1 MSISESA
8 PQQEIPKE
16 IQNFFRG
23 ETGRTFV
30 IKGKPRC
37 GKTTFALQLAAEIW
51 DPEHIYYIA
60 TRGSNEPLYPKYEW
74 LKSHDDKMKAL
85 GEEPA
90 PQQGVPPGPPG
101 GYQQPQYQQGPQQ
114 PGTGQPQSARALLE
128 SILKDTAS
136 SMQQPATPQPQAQ
149 QGAPKN
155 LIDRSHINMLLQG
168 ADYKELEVVY
178 RGIERSYPTKSFVLI
193 NRIDRLAAK
202 YGVDME
208 ALVRILVRDLV
219 MDRNTYL
226 VLVLNKIDS
235 GLDHLADGIIT
246 LKEFGG
252 GMVFIGQ
259 CELNKLSGVE
269 MKQNKYLYNLLD
281 GKFKLLKG
289 ITHWG

>member
-1 MSISESA
+1 MSVSDT

-16 IQNFFRG
+16 VQNFFRG
-23 ETGRTFV
+23 DTGRTFV

-51 DPEHIYYIA
+51 DPVNIYYIA
-60 TRGSNEPLYPKYEW
+60 TRGSNDPLYAKYTW
-74 LKSHDDKMKAL
+74 LKDHDDRMKAL
-85 GEEPA
+85 GENAA
-90 PQQGVPPGPPG
+90 PPQGVQPGPPTD
-101 GYQQPQYQQGPQQ
+101 YQQPQYQQQPPQQ
-114 PGTGQPQSARALLE
+114 GSVQPQSARALLE

-136 SMQQPATPQPQAQ
+136 SMQQPAPQQPQVQ
-149 QGAPKN
+149 QGAAKN
-155 LIDRSHINMLLQG
+155 LIDRTHINMLLQG
-168 ADYKELEVVY
+168 VDYKEIEVVY
-178 RGIERSYPTKSFVLI
+178 RGIERSYPAKCFVLI

-208 ALVRILVRDLV
+208 SLVKILVRDLV
-219 MDRNTYL
+219 QDRNTYL

-235 GLDHLADGIIT
+235 GLDHMADGIIT

-259 CELNKLSGVE
+259 CELNKLSGIE

>member
-1 MSISESA
+1 MSASES

-23 ETGRTFV
+23 ETGRTFI

-37 GKTTFALQLAAEIW
+37 GKTTFALQLAHELW
-51 DPEHIYYIA
+51 DPQHIYYIA
-60 TRGSNEPLYPKYEW
+60 TRGTNEPLYAKYEW
-74 LKSHDDKMKAL
+74 LKAHDEKMKAL
-85 GEEPA
+85 SEEPVG
-90 PQQGVPPGPPG
+90 QQQSAVQAGPPG
-101 GYQQPQYQQGPQQ
+101 NYPQQQYQQQ
-114 PGTGQPQSARALLE
+114 PGQPQSARALLE

-136 SMQQPATPQPQAQ
+136 SMQQPGPQPQPVPQ
-149 QGAPKN
+149 PGSKN
-155 LIDRSHINMLLQG
+155 LIDRSHLNMLLQG
-168 ADYKELEVVY
+168 ADYRELEAVY
-178 RGIERSYPTKSFVLI
+178 RGIERSSQAKSFVLI

-208 ALVRILVRDLV
+208 ALVKVLVRDLV

-226 VLVLNKIDS
+226 VLVLNKVDS
-235 GLDHLADGIIT
+235 GLDHLSDGIIT

-259 CELNKLSGVE
+259 CELNKLSGIE

>member
-1 MSISESA
+1 MSISEG

-51 DPEHIYYIA
+51 DPQHIYYIA
-60 TRGSNEPLYPKYEW
+60 TRGSNEPLYAKYDW
-74 LKSHDDKMKAL
+74 LKAHDERMRL
-85 GEEPA
+85 LSEEPMA
-90 PQQGVPPGPPG
+90 SPQPGVAPGPVGGYEQPQQG
-101 GYQQPQYQQGPQQ
+101 QQGQ
-114 PGTGQPQSARALLE
+114 PGQPQSARALLE

-136 SMQQPATPQPQAQ
+136 SMQQPPPQQQQAPQQ
-149 QGAPKN
+149 VNKN
-155 LIDRSHINMLLQG
+155 AIDRSHLSTLLQG
-168 ADYKELEVVY
+168 ADYRELEAVY
-178 RGIERSYPTKSFVLI
+178 KGIERSYPAKSFVLI

-208 ALVRILVRDLV
+208 ALVRVLVRDLV

-226 VLVLNKIDS
+226 ILVLNKIDS
-235 GLDHLADGIIT
+235 GLDHLSDGIIT

-259 CELNKLSGVE
+259 CELNKLAGVE

>member
-1 MSISESA
+1 MSVSDS

-37 GKTTFALQLAAEIW
+37 GKTTFALQLAEEIW

-74 LKSHDDKMKAL
+74 LKRHDDKMKAL

-90 PQQGVPPGPPG
+90 PQQAVAPGPPG
-101 GYQQPQYQQGPQQ
+101 GYQQPQYQQTSQQ
-114 PGTGQPQSARALLE
+114 PGTVQPQSARALLE

-136 SMQQPATPQPQAQ
+136 SMQQPQAQ
-149 QGAPKN
+149 QSQVQQTSSKN
-155 LIDRSHINMLLQG
+155 MIDRTHISMLLQG

-178 RGIERSYPTKSFVLI
+178 RGIERSYPAKSFVLI

-208 ALVRILVRDLV
+208 ALVKILVRDLV
-219 MDRNTYL
+219 LDRNTYL
-226 VLVLNKIDS
+226 VLVLNKIDG

>member
-1 MSISESA
+1 MSVSDSQ
-8 PQQEIPKE
+8 QQEIPKE
-16 IQNFFRG
+16 VQSFFRG

-60 TRGSNEPLYPKYEW
+60 TRGSNEPLYAKYGW
-74 LKSHDDKMKAL
+74 LKNHDDKMKAL

-90 PQQGVPPGPPG
+90 PQQAVPPGPPNA
-101 GYQQPQYQQGPQQ
+101 YQQPQYQQPQQ
-114 PGTGQPQSARALLE
+114 GGAQPQSARALLE

-136 SMQQPATPQPQAQ
+136 SMQQQGPPQPPVQ
-149 QGAPKN
+149 QTAAVN
-155 LIDRSHINMLLQG
+155 LIDRNHIKMLLQG
-168 ADYKELEVVY
+168 ADFKELEVVY

-208 ALVRILVRDLV
+208 ALVKILVRDLV
-219 MDRNTYL
+219 QDRNTYL

>member
-1 MSISESA
+1 MSVSDA

-16 IQNFFRG
+16 IQSFFRG

-51 DPEHIYYIA
+51 DPVNIYYIA
-60 TRGSNEPLYPKYEW
+60 TRGSNEPLYAKYAW
-74 LKSHDDKMKAL
+74 LKDHDDRMKAL
-85 GEEPA
+85 GEEAA
-90 PQQGVPPGPPG
+90 PQPGVQPGPPTD
-101 GYQQPQYQQGPQQ
+101 YQQPQYQQPPQQ
-114 PGTGQPQSARALLE
+114 QGGGQPQSARALLE

-136 SMQQPATPQPQAQ
+136 SMQQPAPQQQQVQ
-149 QGAPKN
+149 QGQAKN
-155 LIDRSHINMLLQG
+155 LIDRQHLNMLLQG
-168 ADYKELEVVY
+168 ADYKEIEVVY
-178 RGIERSYPTKSFVLI
+178 RGIERNYPAKSFVLI

-208 ALVRILVRDLV
+208 SLVKILVRDLV
-219 MDRNTYL
+219 LDRNTYL
-226 VLVLNKIDS
+226 VLVLNKIDG
-235 GLDHLADGIIT
+235 GLDHLSDGIIT

-259 CELNKLSGVE
+259 CELNKLSGIE

>member
-1 MSISESA
+1 MSVGDN
-8 PQQEIPKE
+8 PQQEIPRE
-16 IQNFFRG
+16 VQNFFRG

-37 GKTTFALQLAAEIW
+37 GKTTFALQLAAELW
-51 DPEHIYYIA
+51 DTQHIYYIA
-60 TRGSNEPLYPKYEW
+60 TRGSNEPLYAKYEW
-74 LKSHDDKMKAL
+74 LKAHDEKMRTL
-85 GEEPA
+85 SEEPMA
-90 PQQGVPPGPPG
+90 PQQPDVAPGPVG
-101 GYQQPQYQQGPQQ
+101 GYQQQYQQPQQ
-114 PGTGQPQSARALLE
+114 GQQGQPQSARALLE

-136 SMQQPATPQPQAQ
+136 SMQQTAPPPQQVPQAVN
-149 QGAPKN
+149 KN
-155 LIDRSHINMLLQG
+155 AIDRGHLTTLLQG
-168 ADYKELEVVY
+168 ADYRELEAVY
-178 RGIERSYPTKSFVLI
+178 KGIERGYPAKSFVLI

-219 MDRNTYL
+219 MEKNTYL

-235 GLDHLADGIIT
+235 GLDHLSDGIIT

-259 CELNKLSGVE
+259 CELNKLAGVE